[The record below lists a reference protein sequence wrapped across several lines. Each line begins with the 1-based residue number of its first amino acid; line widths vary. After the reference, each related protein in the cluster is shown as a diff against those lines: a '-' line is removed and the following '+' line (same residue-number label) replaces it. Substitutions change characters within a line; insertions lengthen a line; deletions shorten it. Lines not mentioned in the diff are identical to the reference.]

1 MLRSIKSF
9 DIKGQTVLMRLDLNV
24 PLSGERIDDDFRIK
38 ACLPTINYCL
48 KEGASIV
55 IMSHLG
61 RPNGKYDNKY
71 SLIPV
76 GESLASMLEIPI
88 KFSEDCIS
96 QDAIDTSISLKQG
109 EIHLL
114 ENLRFYKQEEEND
127 TDFSNQLSRHGRLY
141 INDAFG
147 TSHRVHASN
156 YGVVDNFKNYGMGL
170 LIEKEVQYLKEIIN
184 KPKRP
189 LVLLLGGAKVSTKLE
204 LINRYIHK
212 ADKIII
218 GGGMAFTF
226 LKAMGYN
233 VGKSL
238 LESSMIEKAKSIID
252 LARVSGKSILL
263 PVDFICSEGIDSLP
277 ANSVI
282 NIRNIPE
289 NLMGLDIGPQS
300 IENFNEALDVSSTII
315 WNGPMG
321 VFEKSSFSN
330 GTKLI
335 ADNLARL
342 VEEDVNVIAGGGD
355 TASALKY
362 FNSIEKLTHVS
373 TGGGASLEL
382 MSGKSLKAL
391 KKLEV

>member
-48 KEGASIV
+48 NEGASIV

-61 RPNGKYDNKY
+61 RPDGKYDNKY

-76 GESLASMLEIPI
+76 GESLASMLQIPI

-96 QDAIDTSISLKQG
+96 QDAIDTSLSLKQG

-156 YGVVDNFKNYGMGL
+156 YGIVDNFKNYGMGL

-263 PVDFICSEGIDSLP
+263 PVDFICAEGLDSLP
-277 ANSVI
+277 TNRVI

-300 IENFNEALDVSSTII
+300 IENFNEALNVSSTII

-335 ADNLARL
+335 ADNLVRL
-342 VEEDVNVIAGGGD
+342 VEENVNVIAGGGD

-362 FNSIEKLTHVS
+362 FNLIEKLTHVS

-382 MSGKSLKAL
+382 MSGKNLKAL
-391 KKLEV
+391 EKLEV

>member
-48 KEGASIV
+48 NEGASIV

-61 RPNGKYDNKY
+61 RPDGKYDNKY

-76 GESLASMLEIPI
+76 GESLASMLQIPI

-96 QDAIDTSISLKQG
+96 QDAIDTSLSLKQG

-156 YGVVDNFKNYGMGL
+156 YGIVDNFKNYGMGL

-263 PVDFICSEGIDSLP
+263 PVDFICAEGLDSLP
-277 ANSVI
+277 TNRVI

-300 IENFNEALDVSSTII
+300 IENFNEALNVSSTII

-335 ADNLARL
+335 ADNLVRL
-342 VEEDVNVIAGGGD
+342 VEKNVNVIAGGGD

-362 FNSIEKLTHVS
+362 FNLIEKLTHVS

-382 MSGKSLKAL
+382 MSGKNLKAL
-391 KKLEV
+391 EKLEV